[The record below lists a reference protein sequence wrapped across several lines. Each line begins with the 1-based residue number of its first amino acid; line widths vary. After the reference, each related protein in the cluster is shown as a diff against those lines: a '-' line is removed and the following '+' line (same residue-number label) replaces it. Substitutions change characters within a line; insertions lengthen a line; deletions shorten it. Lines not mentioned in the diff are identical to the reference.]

1 MRKKFRKSGKLPN
14 PIKKRIKKTK
24 KVSPTTI
31 DAANAEKEFD
41 HQNLV
46 SSNKNIYGD
55 DDSQGSEKP
64 GDGSQDYSEGSD
76 SAALFHKH

>member
-31 DAANAEKEFD
+31 DAANADEFD
-41 HQNLV
+41 H
-46 SSNKNIYGD
+46 
-55 DDSQGSEKP
+55 
-64 GDGSQDYSEGSD
+64 
-76 SAALFHKH
+76 